1 MMSGSLS
8 VVLEPLDSSEFLSV
22 LRSFLDILSSCR
34 GPKAGVKLLVSSGG
48 ITTVTSS
55 SSRLLCNLM
64 LDNPLC
70 VMVTQV
76 MKSQISTYGDYG
88 LYCGVLTCSLMEKV
102 LSQDKV
108 HHNLACE
115 LIQHLGS
122 TVTSLLILNCMKLCL
137 NFDSVKELLSVVK
150 PILSSKPACGL
161 SKDEIAALSVNVTKA
176 FLKTVDEDLGE
187 VLVLEGGACEGSSKV
202 LQGVLYPLVNEES
215 ILEVLEQKYMDKNC
229 AIPLLLFN
237 VMLTESGT
245 PASRRDEDIVSVDD
259 NNGCDFIGNVLWIL
273 EQAVKLQVG
282 IVACQKVVHSSIRM
296 YLQRNNILLLER
308 MGTELTRGVEKL
320 SGAKPLSS
328 LQKLSLQ
335 YLQSYVGHIE
345 SVSVMKQN
353 KKQFILLENEHNVA
367 TVLLFA
373 PSEEACSELKVVTDQ
388 ALKALRQLIYSPCV
402 TPGAGCAE
410 ACLAVLLQAQIFDA
424 QNPSVFQ
431 PEQLRFAVGWLQR
444 TLLITAGFKQTST
457 TSLSI
462 DSIYYHLW
470 QQKIHC
476 CCGLVAASQVED
488 DRGQWIELN
497 SSLGR
502 GMLLPSSAN
511 LRDEPKTPVV
521 FHDNAVLEVYSS
533 KYNALKLA
541 LESCSHMLSIG
552 IIVYKPC
559 V

>member
-373 PSEEACSELKVVTDQ
+373 PSEEACSELK
-388 ALKALRQLIYSPCV
+388 
-402 TPGAGCAE
+402 
-410 ACLAVLLQAQIFDA
+410 IFDA